1 MRSQLERSNF
11 DDDIG
16 NEDFMA
22 ALLTFDDVIRKHMRF
37 LNGVVHQAAP
47 GDVHLALWE
56 LILEARSDSRSLY
69 SCYSDFLVNA

>member
-1 MRSQLERSNF
+1 
-11 DDDIG
+11 
-16 NEDFMA
+16 MA